1 MKNGKFIEPIAHI
14 YTDFDEKFG
23 IPRQSGCVPSLMGKI
38 VFKKKYRNDESL
50 RGLDGYSH
58 IWVLFDFSETKTKEG
73 EWTPTIRPPR
83 LGGNK
88 KVGVFASRSPFRP
101 NSIGLS
107 SFKLERIEKTKKE
120 GSVLIVSGIDLLNK
134 TPIYDI
140 KPYLRYTDCHPEA
153 LGGYAEEVLS
163 HYLEV
168 DFPDDLLKIIP
179 EEKRQTIIDC
189 LSQDIR
195 PGYQNDENKVYK
207 MKFSDYDI
215 KFSVNNNTVS
225 VISVLMST

>member
-1 MKNGKFIEPIAHI
+1 MDKGKFIEPIAYI

-38 VFKKKYRNDESL
+38 IFNKKYRNDESL
-50 RGLDGYSH
+50 RGLEGYSH
-58 IWVLFDFSETKTKEG
+58 IWVLFDFSEAEIKDG
-73 EWTPTIRPPR
+73 GWTPTIRPPR

-88 KVGVFASRSPFRP
+88 KVGVFASRSPYRP

-107 SFKLERIEKTKKE
+107 SFKLERIEKTKEE
-120 GSVLIVSGIDLLNK
+120 GSILIVSGVDLLNK

-140 KPYLRYTDCHPEA
+140 KPYLKYTDCHPESVA
-153 LGGYAEEVLS
+153 GYAEEIFF
-163 HYLEV
+163 HCLEV
-168 DFPDDLLKIIP
+168 NFPENLLKIIP
-179 EEKRQTIIDC
+179 KEKRQTIIDC

-195 PGYQNDENKVYK
+195 PGYQNDENRVYK

-215 KFSVNNNTVS
+215 EFNVKGDTVY
-225 VISVLMST
+225 VKSVLRLI

>member
-1 MKNGKFIEPIAHI
+1 MDNSRFIEPIAYI
-14 YTDFDEKFG
+14 YTDFDKKFG
-23 IPRQSGCVPSLMGKI
+23 IPRQSGCVPSLKGRI
-38 VFKKKYRNDESL
+38 VFNKKYRNDESL
-50 RGLDGYSH
+50 RGLEGYSH
-58 IWVLFDFSETKTKEG
+58 IWVLFDFSEAKIKDG

-88 KVGVFASRSPFRP
+88 KVGIFASRSPYRP

-107 SFKLERIEKTKKE
+107 SFRLERIEKTKKE
-120 GSVLIVSGIDLLNK
+120 GSVLIVSGVDLLNE

-153 LGGYAEEVLS
+153 LGGYAEEVLA
-163 HYLEV
+163 HHLDV
-168 DFPDDLLKIIP
+168 NFPDNLLKIIP

-195 PGYQNDENKVYK
+195 PGYQDDENKVYK

-215 KFSVNNNTVS
+215 EFYVKNNIVS
-225 VISVLMST
+225 VKSVLKLT